1 MLNKREAGNKVSGGG
16 GGKITFHRGVSS
28 KKMTGTKG
36 YTVDSLF
43 KGHPRD

>member
-1 MLNKREAGNKVSGGG
+1 MLNQREAGNKVSGGG
-16 GGKITFHRGVSS
+16 EITFHGGVPS

>member
-1 MLNKREAGNKVSGGG
+1 MLNQREAGNKVSGGG
-16 GGKITFHRGVSS
+16 GEITFHGGVPS

>member
-1 MLNKREAGNKVSGGG
+1 MLNKREDGNKVSGGG
-16 GGKITFHRGVSS
+16 ITFHGGVPS

>member
-1 MLNKREAGNKVSGGG
+1 MLNKREDGNKVSGGNNLSWRCPF
-16 GGKITFHRGVSS
+16 KE
-28 KKMTGTKG
+28 MTGTKG